1 MKLKTNR
8 EKLLLA
14 GKRIGIFGKGGA
26 GKSTATVLLAR
37 GLRDLGYQICVLDT
51 DSTNIGL
58 PHALGID
65 RSPNTLI
72 EYFGGM
78 VFSGGKVT
86 CPVDDPTVLPDS
98 EIDLEKLPSYYV
110 NQNKEGIFLLVAGKI
125 GDLGPGAGCDGPI
138 AKIARD
144 LRINAHG
151 NAVLT
156 MVDFKAGFED
166 SARGAITTLD
176 WAIVLVDPSVAAVE
190 MAANMRDMVRQ
201 IKNGKM
207 PATQHLEDPE
217 LVATANKWFARAQ
230 IKDVIYL
237 LNKIKNSETEEY
249 LRSKLYEHR
258 IIASGAIYE
267 DPTIYSSWLTGN
279 PIEID
284 MAQESVFNFIR
295 KLEAAEDWASTPL
308 NREPVRG

>member
-37 GLRDLGYQICVLDT
+37 GLRDLGYQICVLDA

-65 RSPNTLI
+65 RSPKTLI

-98 EIDLEKLPSYYV
+98 EIDLEKLPSQYV

-151 NAVLT
+151 NTVLT

-267 DPTIYSSWLTGN
+267 DPTIYSSWLMGN